1 MTDQLSLF
9 GLPAADSPGKR
20 EGERPA
26 VHARAAQALPDAE
39 ARQRI
44 RTDLTT
50 NLLVEA
56 GAGAGKTTEMVQ
68 RMVALVRTGTAQV
81 HQLAAVTFT
90 RKAAAELRERFQT
103 ALERE
108 LRVAI
113 DDGDLNTAARIDAA
127 LREID
132 RAFLGTIHAFCARL
146 LRERPLDAGLDPGFR
161 ETLGA
166 EEVRLRRQFWNLHL
180 ERLAA
185 DGDDELAGLNDVG
198 LAPQQLF
205 RLFEELV
212 GQPDVQYPAPEADRP
227 NATFIRRRIEELM
240 DRAVSHMPAEEPR
253 DGWDRLQTSLRM
265 LRFHRF
271 VLGWKRDARFLDIL
285 AELRPSSFK
294 ATRKRWRDGDAAK
307 ELERELAALFEDG
320 GAVNALLRQWWAFR
334 YPVALSFARH
344 AAQAYEQERIRAG
357 TLNFQDLLMFA
368 ARLLRDSPPAR
379 RELSDRYRFLL
390 VDEFQDTD
398 PIQAEVLFLL
408 ASDEELDIFEHSPAI
423 DTTDWRP
430 PFASWRHLTPRA
442 GALFVVGDP
451 KQSIYRFR
459 RADMMLYQQVKR
471 RFEQWGESSGRGG
484 VVELTA
490 NFRSRKPIEVF
501 VNSIFEQRFPDESSD
516 VQARFAPMR
525 VQARSGGESV
535 GQSQAHSNT
544 DVQGGEPGDSGGSS
558 HSQPAAH
565 AHGGGGAEGV
575 FWYELDDPVNSR
587 VPQLARQDSERVAT
601 YIAERVAAGERR
613 PGDFLLLTPNTKWL
627 AKYASALEQR
637 NIPVQVTG
645 AGVGGP
651 DGVELQ
657 ELRLLLRALADPG
670 DSTLLVA
677 VLVGL
682 FFGLDYEQLVQHATK
697 WAPEGEARS
706 RAPFSFTAE
715 WEAPETAVEHAL
727 ARLNHYWRLTRRQP
741 ADIAIST
748 LVEDLGVLPFAAA
761 GDLGES
767 RAGALLFALDAVRA
781 ASLAGDAS
789 LAGALATLDA
799 ALDEDESEAP
809 LEPGRSDVVRVMN
822 LHKAKGL
829 EAPVVILAMPFG
841 DWSPPPTS
849 RVVRDETGRAL
860 GYATVTERKGQN
872 QVVTLAQPGDWDAH
886 AAEEM
891 RFARAEDERLLYVA
905 ATRAAQELIIS
916 SASNPNSPS
925 PWRSF
930 YDWLR
935 HNTVQIAL
943 PQPGRVAREQLT
955 ATAGEIRAAIDET
968 AARRHDHARPT
979 YRVAAVTDRKG
990 EVALEEGAAA
1000 GGWAAGGTDAA
1011 HSRGTEWGTAV
1022 HDALQAASRG
1032 ITGEELRSALR
1043 NVLIGLDRPI
1053 GTGGEPAELDELVAT
1068 VEAVQRS
1075 AVWQRAHAA
1084 QHTLVEVPFAVRFTA
1099 EEYARAIGTIAGDGA
1114 PAHEIVDGRI
1124 DLIFRESDGWVV
1136 VDYKSDAAGERIPA
1150 DLLRRYRGQLAL
1162 YAFAWERL
1170 TGERVKEKALLFT
1183 ATGIL
1188 V

>member
-9 GLPAADSPGKR
+9 ETAGVAAPARTDDVQMRAV
-20 EGERPA
+20 PA
-26 VHARAAQALPDAE
+26 GAALPDAE
-39 ARQRI
+39 ARERI
-44 RTDLTT
+44 RTDLST

-108 LRVAI
+108 LREAVESGAVE
-113 DDGDLNTAARIDAA
+113 TANRLDAA

-146 LRERPLDAGLDPGFR
+146 LRERPLDAGLDPAFR

-185 DGDDELAGLNDVG
+185 DGDAALSGLNEVG
-198 LAPQQLF
+198 LAPQQLV

-212 GQPDVQYPAPEADRP
+212 GQPDVDYPAPRAERP
-227 NATFIRRRIEELM
+227 DARAVRRRIEELM
-240 DRAVSHMPAEEPR
+240 DRAVSFMPAEEPR

-285 AELRPSSFK
+285 AELRPSSFG
-294 ATRKRWRDGDAAK
+294 ATKRRWADGDAAK
-307 ELERELAALFEDG
+307 ELEREFAALFEDG
-320 GAVNALLRQWWAFR
+320 GDVNALLRQWWAFR
-334 YPVALSFARH
+334 YPVALSFARR
-344 AAQAYEQERIRAG
+344 AAEAYERERIRAG

-408 ASDEELDIFEHSPAI
+408 ASDEELDIFEHTPNVETP
-423 DTTDWRP
+423 DDWRP
-430 PFASWRHLTPRA
+430 PFASWRHLTPRP

-471 RFEQWGESSGRGG
+471 RFEQWGETAGRGG
-484 VVELTA
+484 VVELTS

-501 VNSIFEQRFPDESSD
+501 VNSIFEQRFPSDSTD

-525 VQARSGGESV
+525 VQAL
-535 GQSQAHSNT
+535 T
-544 DVQGGEPGDSGGSS
+544 EPND
-558 HSQPAAH
+558 
-565 AHGGGGAEGV
+565 GV

-601 YIAERVAAGERR
+601 FIADRVAAGERR

-651 DGVELQ
+651 DSIELQ

-670 DSTLLVA
+670 DPTLVIA

-682 FFGLDYEQLVQHATK
+682 FFGLDYEQLVQHAMK
-697 WAPEGEARS
+697 WAPEGAARV
-706 RAPFSFTAE
+706 RVPFSFTAE
-715 WEAPETAVEHAL
+715 WEDAETEVERAL
-727 ARLNHYWRLTRRQP
+727 ARLSRYWRLTRRQP
-741 ADIAIST
+741 ADIAISEI
-748 LVEDLGVLPFAAA
+748 VDDLGVLPFAAA

-789 LAGALATLDA
+789 LAGALATLEA

-829 EAPVVILAMPFG
+829 EAAVVILAMPFG

-849 RVVRDETGRAL
+849 RVVRDESGRAS

-872 QVVTLAQPGDWDAH
+872 QVVTLAQPADWDMH
-886 AAEEM
+886 AAEET

-905 ATRAAQELIIS
+905 ATRAAQELIVS

-930 YDWLR
+930 HEWLR
-935 HNTVQIAL
+935 QHAAQITL
-943 PQPGRVAREQLT
+943 PQPGHIAREQLE
-955 ATAGEIRAAIDET
+955 ATADEMNT
-968 AARRHDHARPT
+968 AVTEADLRRQAHARPT
-979 YRVAAVTDRKG
+979 YRAAAVTDRKG
-990 EVALEEGAAA
+990 EVIVDDEGVARDGEGGTAAA
-1000 GGWAAGGTDAA
+1000 
-1011 HSRGTEWGTAV
+1011 RGTEWGTAV
-1022 HDALQAASRG
+1022 HDALLAAARG
-1032 ITGEELRSALR
+1032 LTGEQLRTAVR
-1043 NVLIGLDRPI
+1043 NVLLGSDRPVDQE
-1053 GTGGEPAELDELVAT
+1053 GQPAELDELIAI
-1068 VEAVQRS
+1068 VEAVRGSDVWLRAQS
-1075 AVWQRAHAA
+1075 AEHR
-1084 QHTLVEVPFAVRFTA
+1084 LVEVPFAVRFSG
-1099 EEYARAIGTIAGDGA
+1099 EEYARAIGGGADAGAGY
-1114 PAHEIVDGRI
+1114 EIVDGRI
-1124 DLIFRESDGWVV
+1124 DLIFREPDGWVI

-1150 DLLRRYRGQLAL
+1150 DLMRRYRGQLAL
-1162 YAFAWERL
+1162 YASAWERL
-1170 TGERVKEKALLFT
+1170 TGESVKERALLFT
-1183 ATGIL
+1183 ATGIM

>member
-1 MTDQLSLF
+1 MSDQLGLF
-9 GLPAADSPGKR
+9 DNAAAPAAGAELAPVADRTEP
-20 EGERPA
+20 E
-26 VHARAAQALPDAE
+26 LPDAA
-39 ARQRI
+39 ARERI

-56 GAGAGKTTEMVQ
+56 GAGAGKTTEMVR
-68 RMVALVRTGTAQV
+68 RMVALVRTGTAEV

-108 LRVAI
+108 LRGAL
-113 DDGDLNTAARIDAA
+113 DGGDEATVARIDTA

-146 LRERPLDAGLDPGFR
+146 LRERPLDAGLDPAFR

-166 EEVRLRRQFWNLHL
+166 EEVRLRREFWNLHL

-185 DGDDELAGLNDVG
+185 EGDPMLAELRDVG
-198 LAPQQLF
+198 LAPYQLE

-212 GQPDVQYPAPEADRP
+212 GQPDVEYPAQVAERP
-227 NATFIRRRIEELM
+227 DATFIRRRVEELM
-240 DRAVSHMPAEEPR
+240 DRAVTYMPADEPR
-253 DGWDRLQTSLRM
+253 DGWDRLQTALRM

-271 VLGWKRDARFLDIL
+271 VLGWKRDARFFDIL
-285 AELRPSSFK
+285 AELRPSSFS
-294 ATRKRWRDGDAAK
+294 ATKKRWSNGDAAK
-307 ELERELAALFEDG
+307 ELEREFAALFEDG
-320 GAVNALLRQWWAFR
+320 GAVNALLRQWWAYR
-334 YPVALSFARH
+334 YPVALSFARSV
-344 AAQAYEQERIRAG
+344 AEAYERERVRAG

-408 ASDEELDIFEHSPAI
+408 ASDEELDIFEHTPDVHVPSE
-423 DTTDWRP
+423 WRP
-430 PFASWRHLTPRA
+430 PFASWRHLTPRS

-471 RFEQWGESSGRGG
+471 RFEQWGERDGRGG

-501 VNSIFEQRFPDESSD
+501 VNSMFEERFPAESTD

-525 VQARSGGESV
+525 VVPTAPDAVS
-535 GQSQAHSNT
+535 A
-544 DVQGGEPGDSGGSS
+544 
-558 HSQPAAH
+558 
-565 AHGGGGAEGV
+565 GV
-575 FWYELDDPVNSR
+575 RWYELDDPVNSR
-587 VPQLARQDSERVAT
+587 VPQLARQDSDRVAT
-601 YIAERVAAGERR
+601 YIAERVAAGKRR
-613 PGDFLLLTPNTKWL
+613 AGDFLLLTPNTKWL

-651 DGVELQ
+651 DSIELQ

-670 DSTLLVA
+670 DATLVVA

-682 FFGLDYEQLVQHATK
+682 FFGLDYEQLVQHALK
-697 WAPEGEARS
+697 WAPEGSARV
-706 RAPFSFTAE
+706 RVPFSFTNPWDDA
-715 WEAPETAVEHAL
+715 ATDVERAL
-727 ARLNHYWRLTRRQP
+727 ARLNRYWLETRQQP
-741 ADIAIST
+741 ADIAINGI
-748 LVEDLGVLPFAAA
+748 VQDLGILPFAAA

-781 ASLAGDAS
+781 AANAGDSS
-789 LAGALATLDA
+789 LSGALATLDA

-849 RVVRDETGRAL
+849 RVVRDETGRAT

-872 QVVTLAQPGDWDAH
+872 QVITLAQPTDWDEH

-916 SASNPNSPS
+916 SAANPNSPS

-930 YDWLR
+930 HEWLR
-935 HNTVQIAL
+935 RNAEQIVL
-943 PQPGRVAREQLT
+943 PQPGRITRERLDTSAEAMQD
-955 ATAGEIRAAIDET
+955 AMRAADE
-968 AARRHDHARPT
+968 RRALHARAT
-979 YRVAAVTDRKG
+979 YRVAAVTERKG
-990 EVALEEGAAA
+990 EVALDAEAESGEAAPDALAQRAA
-1000 GGWAAGGTDAA
+1000 GFFRA
-1011 HSRGTEWGTAV
+1011 RGTEWGSAV
-1022 HDALQAASRG
+1022 HDALQAAARG
-1032 ITGEELRSALR
+1032 LEGDRLRSAVR
-1043 NVLIGLDRPI
+1043 NILIGYDRPVDAH
-1053 GTGGEPAELDELVAT
+1053 GEPAEVDELIGMI
-1068 VEAVQRS
+1068 EAVRAS
-1075 AVWQRAHAA
+1075 DLWQRANLARHM
-1084 QHTLVEVPFAVRFTA
+1084 LVEVPFAVRFDAT
-1099 EEYARAIGTIAGDGA
+1099 EYARLTGAGDPDA
-1114 PAHEIVDGRI
+1114 ARFEIVDGRI
-1124 DLIFRESDGWVV
+1124 DLIFQEEDGWVL

-1150 DLLRRYRGQLAL
+1150 DLMRRYRGQLAI
-1162 YAFAWERL
+1162 YATAWERL
-1170 TGERVKEKALLFT
+1170 TGEPVKERTLLFT
-1183 ATGIL
+1183 ATGIT

>member
-1 MTDQLSLF
+1 MSDQLSLF
-9 GLPAADSPGKR
+9 DGTAGSGAPAGAEAGAPPPP
-20 EGERPA
+20 PA
-26 VHARAAQALPDAE
+26 RTALPDAA

-81 HQLAAVTFT
+81 QQLAAVTFT

-108 LRVAI
+108 LRAAVDAA
-113 DDGDLNTAARIDAA
+113 DNETAARIDAA
-127 LREID
+127 LRESD

-146 LRERPLDAGLDPGFR
+146 LRERPLDAGLDPAFR

-166 EEVRLRRQFWNLHL
+166 EEIRLRREFWNLHL

-185 DGDDELAGLNDVG
+185 DGDAGLAELNEVG
-198 LAPQQLF
+198 LAPRQLVS
-205 RLFEELV
+205 LFEELV
-212 GQPDVQYPAPEADRP
+212 GQPDVEYAAPQAERP
-227 NATFIRRRIEELM
+227 NAGVIRRGIEELM
-240 DRAVSHMPAEEPR
+240 DRAVTHMPAEEPR

-285 AELRPSSFK
+285 AELRPSSFT
-294 ATRKRWRDGDAAK
+294 ATKRRWANGDAAK

-334 YPVALSFARH
+334 YPVALSFARG
-344 AAQAYEQERIRAG
+344 AAEAYERERVRAG

-408 ASDEELDIFEHSPAI
+408 ASDEELDIFAHTPDV
-423 DTTDWRP
+423 DTPGDWRA
-430 PFASWRHLTPRA
+430 PFASWRHLTPRP

-501 VNSIFEQRFPDESSD
+501 VNSIFEQRFPPESTD

-525 VQARSGGESV
+525 VQANAQPSINS
-535 GQSQAHSNT
+535 
-544 DVQGGEPGDSGGSS
+544 PSS
-558 HSQPAAH
+558 SPSPSPS
-565 AHGGGGAEGV
+565 EGV

-587 VPQLARQDSERVAT
+587 VPQLARQDSERIAT
-601 YIAERVAAGERR
+601 YIAERVGRGERR

-651 DGVELQ
+651 ESVELQ

-670 DSTLLVA
+670 DPTLAIA

-682 FFGLDYEQLVQHATK
+682 FFGLDYEQLVQHAEK
-697 WAPEGEARS
+697 WAPDGAARV
-706 RAPFSFTAE
+706 RVPFSFTRD
-715 WEAPETAVEHAL
+715 WEAAVTPVEAAL
-727 ARLNHYWRLTRRQP
+727 ARLNRYWQLSRRQP
-741 ADIAIST
+741 ADIAIGEI
-748 LVEDLGVLPFAAA
+748 VQDLGVLSFAAA

-789 LAGALATLDA
+789 LAGALATLEA

-809 LEPGRSDVVRVMN
+809 LEPGRSDAVRVMN

-849 RVVRDETGRAL
+849 RVVRDESGRAF
-860 GYATVTERKGQN
+860 GHATVTERKGQN
-872 QVVTLAQPGDWDAH
+872 QVVTLAQPADWDEH
-886 AAEEM
+886 AAEET

-905 ATRAAQELIIS
+905 ATRPAQELIVS

-930 YDWLR
+930 YEWLR
-935 HNTVQIAL
+935 QHAVQLTL
-943 PQPGRVAREQLT
+943 PQPDRVAREQLT
-955 ATAGEIRAAIDET
+955 ATAAEMQAAITEVAAQRAA
-968 AARRHDHARPT
+968 HARPT
-979 YRVAAVTDRKG
+979 YRVAAVTDRKR
-990 EVALEEGAAA
+990 EVTIDADTDGPDVDAVGTMAAS
-1000 GGWAAGGTDAA
+1000 
-1011 HSRGTEWGTAV
+1011 SRGTEWGTAV
-1022 HDALQAASRG
+1022 HDALLAAGRG
-1032 ITGEELRSALR
+1032 LTGAGLRAAVR
-1043 NVLIGLDRPI
+1043 NALIGCDRPI
-1053 GTGGEPAELDELVAT
+1053 GVDGEPTELDELVGIVDSVRA
-1068 VEAVQRS
+1068 S
-1075 AVWQRAHAA
+1075 DVWRRAQAA
-1084 QHTLVEVPFAVRFTA
+1084 QRTLVEVPFAVRFTA
-1099 EEYARAIGTIAGDGA
+1099 AEYARAIGAAGDGA
-1114 PAHEIVDGRI
+1114 AAFEVVDGRI
-1124 DLIFRESDGWVV
+1124 DLIFREDDGWVV

-1150 DLLRRYRGQLAL
+1150 DLMHRYRGQLAL
-1162 YAFAWERL
+1162 YASAWERL
-1170 TGERVKEKALLFT
+1170 TGEPVKERALFFT

>member
-1 MTDQLSLF
+1 
-9 GLPAADSPGKR
+9 
-20 EGERPA
+20 
-26 VHARAAQALPDAE
+26 
-39 ARQRI
+39 
-44 RTDLTT
+44 T

-108 LRVAI
+108 LRAAVDAA
-113 DDGDLNTAARIDAA
+113 DSDTAERIDAA

-146 LRERPLDAGLDPGFR
+146 LRERPLDAGLDPAFR

-166 EEVRLRRQFWNLHL
+166 EEMRLRRQFWNLHL
-180 ERLAA
+180 ERLAVE
-185 DGDDELAGLNDVG
+185 GDAALAGLNDVG
-198 LAPQQLF
+198 LAPQQLY

-212 GQPDVQYPAPEADRP
+212 GQPDVEYPAAGAERP
-227 NATFIRRRIEELM
+227 DAGTIRRRVEALM
-240 DRAVSHMPAEEPR
+240 DRAVTHMPADEPR

-265 LRFHRF
+265 MRFHRF

-285 AELRPSSFK
+285 AELRPSSFT
-294 ATRKRWRDGDAAK
+294 ATKKRWSNGDAAK
-307 ELERELAALFEDG
+307 ELEREFAALFDDG

-334 YPVALSFARH
+334 YPVALSFVRGATE
-344 AAQAYEQERIRAG
+344 AYEQERVRAG
-357 TLNFQDLLMFA
+357 TLNFQDLLIFA

-408 ASDEELDIFEHSPAI
+408 ASDEELDIFEHTPGVEAPA
-423 DTTDWRP
+423 DWRP
-430 PFASWRHLTPRA
+430 PFASWRHLTPRP

-471 RFEQWGESSGRGG
+471 RFELWGETSGFGG
-484 VVELTA
+484 VVELIA

-501 VNSIFEQRFPDESSD
+501 VNSIFEQRFPQESTD
-516 VQARFAPMR
+516 VQARYAPMR
-525 VQARSGGESV
+525 VQVDRRATRDADAT
-535 GQSQAHSNT
+535 QS
-544 DVQGGEPGDSGGSS
+544 
-558 HSQPAAH
+558 
-565 AHGGGGAEGV
+565 EGV

-587 VPQLARQDSERVAT
+587 VPQLAQQDSERLAT
-601 YIAERVAAGERR
+601 WIAERVARGERR

-627 AKYASALEQR
+627 ARYASALEQR
-637 NIPVQVTG
+637 NVPVQVTG
-645 AGVGGP
+645 AGVGGA
-651 DGVELQ
+651 DGVELE
-657 ELRLLLRALADPG
+657 ELRLLLSALADPG
-670 DSTLLVA
+670 DPTLLIA

-682 FFGLDYEQLVQHATK
+682 FFGLDYEQLVQHVEK
-697 WAPEGEARS
+697 WAPEGAARA
-706 RAPFSFTAE
+706 RPPFSFTSPWDDADT
-715 WEAPETAVEHAL
+715 PVEHAL
-727 ARLNHYWRLTRRQP
+727 ARLNRYWQLTRSQP
-741 ADIAIST
+741 ADLAIGDI
-748 LVEDLGVLPFAAA
+748 VHDLGVLPFAAA
-761 GDLGES
+761 GELGES

-829 EAPVVILAMPFG
+829 EAAVVILAMPFG

-860 GYATVTERKGQN
+860 GYASVTERKGQN
-872 QVVTLAQPGDWDAH
+872 QVVTLAQPAEWDEH
-886 AAEEM
+886 AAEET

-905 ATRAAQELIIS
+905 ATRPAQELIV
-916 SASNPNSPS
+916 SAAANRNSPS

-930 YDWLR
+930 YEWLR
-935 HNTVQIAL
+935 HNAVQLTL
-943 PQPGRVAREQLT
+943 PQPGGVTREQLN
-955 ATAGEIRAAIDET
+955 ATAEEMYAAITDVV
-968 AARRHDHARPT
+968 RRRATHARPT
-979 YRVAAVTDRKG
+979 YRVAAVTDRKR
-990 EVALEEGAAA
+990 EVLPDERPLTAGADDAGMDSAGMDNAGMDSAGMDNAGMDNAGMDNAGANDAGA
-1000 GGWAAGGTDAA
+1000 GGAGDGAIVTL
-1011 HSRGTEWGTAV
+1011 RGTEWGTAV
-1022 HDALQAASRG
+1022 HDALLAASRG
-1032 ITGEELRSALR
+1032 LDGGKLRGAVR
-1043 NVLIGLDRPI
+1043 NLLIGLDRPI
-1053 GTGGEPAELDELVAT
+1053 GADGEPAELDELMGIIESVR
-1068 VEAVQRS
+1068 RS
-1075 AVWQRAHAA
+1075 EVWRRAQGAGE
-1084 QHTLVEVPFAVRFTA
+1084 TLVEVPFAVRFTA
-1099 EEYARAIGTIAGDGA
+1099 AEYSAAIGAADGKEVTGEAG
-1114 PAHEIVDGRI
+1114 PYEIVDGRI
-1124 DLIFRESDGWVV
+1124 DLVFREADGWVV
-1136 VDYKSDAAGERIPA
+1136 VDYKSDAAGDRIPA
-1150 DLLRRYRGQLAL
+1150 DLMRRYRGQLAL
-1162 YAFAWERL
+1162 YASAWERI
-1170 TGERVKEKALLFT
+1170 TGERVKERTLFFT
-1183 ATGIL
+1183 ATGIM

>member
-9 GLPAADSPGKR
+9 EAAAAVTPTGAVTGATAPPPG
-20 EGERPA
+20 A
-26 VHARAAQALPDAE
+26 VEAVLPDAD
-39 ARQRI
+39 ARERI

-108 LRVAI
+108 LRAAL
-113 DDGDLNTAARIDAA
+113 DAGDADTAERIDAA

-146 LRERPLDAGLDPGFR
+146 LRERPLDAGLDPAFR

-166 EEVRLRRQFWNLHL
+166 EEIRLRREFWNLHL

-185 DGDDELAGLNDVG
+185 EGDAALAELNDVG
-198 LAPQQLF
+198 LAPQQLAS
-205 RLFEELV
+205 LFDELV
-212 GQPDVQYPAPEADRP
+212 GQPDVEYPTLPAERP
-227 NATFIRRRIEELM
+227 NASAIRRRIEELM
-240 DRAVSHMPAEEPR
+240 DRAVSYMPAEEPR
-253 DGWDRLQTSLRM
+253 DGWDRLQTTLRM

-285 AELRPSSFK
+285 AGLRPSSFG
-294 ATRKRWRDGDAAK
+294 ATKKRWPNGDAAK
-307 ELERELAALFEDG
+307 ELERELAALFDDG

-334 YPVALSFARH
+334 YPVALSFARR
-344 AAQAYEQERIRAG
+344 AAEAYEVERVRAG

-408 ASDEELDIFEHSPAI
+408 ASDEELDIFEHTPDV
-423 DTTDWRP
+423 DTPGDWRP
-430 PFASWRHLTPRA
+430 PFASWRHLTPRP

-459 RADMMLYQQVKR
+459 RADMMLYQQVRR
-471 RFEQWGESSGRGG
+471 RFEQWGESSGHGG

-490 NFRSRKPIEVF
+490 NFRSRKPIEEF
-501 VNSIFEQRFPDESSD
+501 VNAIFEQRFPQESTD
-516 VQARFAPMR
+516 VQARYAPMR
-525 VQARSGGESV
+525 VRPRETASR
-535 GQSQAHSNT
+535 
-544 DVQGGEPGDSGGSS
+544 
-558 HSQPAAH
+558 
-565 AHGGGGAEGV
+565 EGV

-601 YIAERVAAGERR
+601 YIADRVRAGERR

-651 DGVELQ
+651 DSVELQ

-670 DSTLLVA
+670 DPTLVIA

-682 FFGLDYEQLVQHATK
+682 FFGLDYEQLVQHAAR
-697 WAPEGEARS
+697 WAPEGEPRV
-706 RAPFSFTAE
+706 RVPFAFTAD
-715 WEAPETAVEHAL
+715 WADAETAVEHAL
-727 ARLNHYWRLTRRQP
+727 ARLNRYWQLTRRQP
-741 ADIAIST
+741 ADIAIGDI
-748 LVEDLGVLPFAAA
+748 VQDLGVLPFAAA
-761 GDLGES
+761 GDLGET

-789 LAGALATLDA
+789 LAGALAALDA

-829 EAPVVILAMPFG
+829 EAAVVILAMPFG

-849 RVVRDETGRAL
+849 RVVRDESGRAL
-860 GYATVTERKGQN
+860 GYATVTERQSRN
-872 QVVTLAQPGDWDAH
+872 QELTLAQPADWDAH
-886 AAEEM
+886 AAEEA

-905 ATRAAQELIIS
+905 ATRAAQELIIG

-930 YDWLR
+930 YEWLR
-935 HNTVQIAL
+935 HNALQITL

-955 ATAGEIRAAIDET
+955 ATPEAMHEAIGAVT
-968 AARRHDHARPT
+968 ARRRAHAQPT
-979 YRVAAVTDRKG
+979 YRVAAVTDRKR
-990 EVALEEGAAA
+990 EVVHDAIVAGPPETGDAAA
-1000 GGWAAGGTDAA
+1000 AAA
-1011 HSRGTEWGTAV
+1011 RGTEWGTAV
-1022 HDALQAASRG
+1022 HDALLAAGRG
-1032 ITGEELRSALR
+1032 LTGDDLRAAVR
-1043 NVLIGLDRPI
+1043 NVLIGCDRTV
-1053 GTGGEPAELDELVAT
+1053 GVDGEPVELEELLGI
-1068 VEAVQRS
+1068 VEAVRGS
-1075 AVWQRAHAA
+1075 DVWRRAQAA
-1084 QHTLVEVPFAVRFTA
+1084 EQTLVEVPFAVRFTA
-1099 EEYARAIGTIAGDGA
+1099 HEYAAAIGTLGLRDGDASTTATLEDGNASTASGAGVY
-1114 PAHEIVDGRI
+1114 EIVDGRI
-1124 DLIFRESDGWVV
+1124 DLIFREADGWVV
-1136 VDYKSDAAGERIPA
+1136 VDYKSDAAGAGIPA
-1150 DLLRRYRGQLAL
+1150 DLMRRYRGQLAL
-1162 YAFAWERL
+1162 YASAWERL
-1170 TGERVKEKALLFT
+1170 TGERVKEKALFFT
-1183 ATGIL
+1183 ATGIQ